1 MMSSLEYSARQ
12 SSTPVSIS
20 SLEISLDIQT
30 IGHVL
35 SYLAN
40 NFIDLENIKKCRS
53 KRWGKIKKSSYIES
67 LIIGLPT
74 PPFYLNLRA
83 PEYWSIIDGYQR
95 LITLKSF
102 IIENAFPLYKLELT
116 SEFEGMYY
124 RDLPNS
130 VKRRILESPAIIQ
143 KITEV
148 NNPVIMNSFY
158 RRIISGNYGH
168 TELEIAFSY
177 ATNNTWQFLDDI
189 VPYIN
194 ELFENEPR
202 GLKQYANIICFFD
215 VLMTGKE
222 SIQAYDKIHPQ
233 DISKTI
239 FCLNNASKSY
249 LNELKEAFLEAIEEY
264 RNLFNNQPL
273 DRIDKEH
280 FLTLA
285 HNTNYVQILLA
296 LPSQGRK
303 QQRLNCLTL
312 NHRRL

>member
-1 MMSSLEYSARQ
+1 MMSSLEHSARR
-12 SSTPVSIS
+12 SPFPESIS

-40 NFIDLENIKKCRS
+40 NFIDLKNIKKCRN
-53 KRWGKIKKSSYIES
+53 KDWGKRKKSSYIES

-102 IIENAFPLYKLELT
+102 IIENAFPLYKLELIR
-116 SEFEGMYY
+116 EFDGMYY
-124 RDLPNS
+124 HDLPNS

-158 RRIISGNYGH
+158 RRIISGNSGH

-177 ATNNTWQFLDDI
+177 ATNNTWQFLEDI
-189 VPYIN
+189 VPHIN
-194 ELFENEPR
+194 ELFENKQN

-215 VLMTGKE
+215 ILMTGKE

-233 DISKTI
+233 DISKTL
-239 FCLNNASKSY
+239 FYLNNASKSY
-249 LNELKEAFLEAIEEY
+249 LNELKEAFLQAIAEY
-264 RNLFNNQPL
+264 RYLFNNQPL
-273 DRIDKEH
+273 DRIVKEQ
-280 FLTLA
+280 FLSLP

-296 LPSQGRK
+296 LPSQDRNL
-303 QQRLNCLTL
+303 QRLNRK
-312 NHRRL
+312 N